1 MLLIFRS
8 YKIQYL
14 RCCRFWWDWTRPRCL
29 CRRTIDDRC
38 VWTPWDWVCGRNSH
52 WWCREH
58 LPLLSDVQRDANE
71 IRKDVRSVLI
81 DCLHQN
87 KPVAWQ
93 YGSVQRTDRRNWTLV
108 DDKQILEVHEK
119 AGTDREC
126 VTSTDSSKTDEV
138 LKAIEVSESEFF
150 DIGKSEYIWK
160 IEVHDEQKEVAC
172 RGRKTNSPLPDVK
185 MLRNM
190 VGIECSLHRNMV
202 GATRRS
208 NPILLPNLNNLFYSN
223 FKQDTPDLGKICGA
237 GLL

>member
-1 MLLIFRS
+1 M
-8 YKIQYL
+8 
-14 RCCRFWWDWTRPRCL
+14 
-29 CRRTIDDRC
+29 
-38 VWTPWDWVCGRNSH
+38 
-52 WWCREH
+52 
-58 LPLLSDVQRDANE
+58 
-71 IRKDVRSVLI
+71 
-81 DCLHQN
+81 
-87 KPVAWQ
+87 
-93 YGSVQRTDRRNWTLV
+93 
-108 DDKQILEVHEK
+108 LEVHKK

-150 DIGKSEYIWK
+150 DNGKSEYIWK

-190 VGIECSLHRNMV
+190 VG
-202 GATRRS
+202 ATRRS

-223 FKQDTPDLGKICGA
+223 FKQDTPDLEKICGA